1 MNDHCSERRG
11 GSGKGGVSEKPHP
24 SLSLRPSPPPCPA
37 AICKH
42 AALMYMQVYMYIA
55 VYRDSCVQILLLF
68 IERRRK
74 RRRRRRKSRFLS
86 PKPPHPPLD
95 ELLRVGATTL
105 IPPPDSLTHTH
116 TLWCPLT
123 RPPPSPDPS
132 IRITQ
137 GKENGLVI
145 CFLAPAVNCQLQK
158 YLFEKDVPRG
168 KGGVQKRKR
177 KALII
182 YLPSPRPLNV
192 LPGGPPNGENK
203 KKNDNKNQKSVCVFI

>member
-1 MNDHCSERRG
+1 MTTAPRG
-11 GSGKGGVSEKPHP
+11 EEGVGRAGFRENLTP
-24 SLSLRPSPPPCPA
+24 PSPFAPPRPA

-68 IERRRK
+68 IERRR
-74 RRRRRRKSRFLS
+74 RRRRKSRFLS

-105 IPPPDSLTHTH
+105 IPPPTLSHTH

-132 IRITQ
+132 ISSTQ

-192 LPGGPPNGENK
+192 PLGGPPNGENK
-203 KKNDNKNQKSVCVFI
+203 KKNDNKNQKSVGVFI